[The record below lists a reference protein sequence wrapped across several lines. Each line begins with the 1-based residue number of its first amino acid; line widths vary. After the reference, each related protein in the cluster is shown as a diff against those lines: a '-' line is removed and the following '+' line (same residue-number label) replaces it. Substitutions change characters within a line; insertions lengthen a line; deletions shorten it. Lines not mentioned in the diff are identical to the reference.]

1 MIGFMKK
8 FTQIPNSIQQDII
21 DGKLIGNDLVV
32 YNYLV
37 SKAAH
42 GRPIFFTNER
52 IGKDLGG
59 MSYGKISAS
68 ISRLKKAKHISRFKT
83 YNRTGTTLET
93 VVLQGGK
100 VITKGHPED

>member
-1 MIGFMKK
+1 MRK
-8 FTQIPNSIQQDII
+8 FTQIPSAIQEDVI

-37 SKAAH
+37 TKASH
-42 GRPIFFTNER
+42 GKNIFFTNER

-68 ISRLKKAKHISRFKT
+68 LSRLKKAQHISIFKT
-83 YNRTGTTLET
+83 CNRTATKLET
-93 VVLQGGK
+93 VVLDGGK
-100 VITKGHPED
+100 LIVRGKS